1 MRKISVLII
10 AVFILNL
17 FIGGNV
23 FAANVCKISASFNPS
38 NPYQGNEVTISLS
51 VSEITEGIAAVGFS
65 LDYDSDVF
73 EFSGTEKADGW
84 SIIPVEGIQFTIHT
98 DSYEATSDA
107 GTIGTIKLKV
117 KDNARLGNA
126 LIKLSNIEVAKDDS
140 STIAIDDLEQNILI
154 QKEESNNTNTD
165 TNDNTNAIDN
175 TNTVDNTI
183 DNTVDNTIDNTNTN
197 ANDNTNINTDA
208 GINAN
213 TNSNANANTSNI
225 ENTGISTENDDT
237 NTNTEKASTKVE
249 NKNSVLPYTGKSH
262 LFIGGVLVIAFIFV
276 IISYKKYLKYKNV

>member
-98 DSYEATSDA
+98 DSYEATSNA

-165 TNDNTNAIDN
+165 TNDNTNTIDN
-175 TNTVDNTI
+175 TNTVDNT
-183 DNTVDNTIDNTNTN
+183 NTIDNTNTN
-197 ANDNTNINTDA
+197 TDA
-208 GINAN
+208 GINGN
-213 TNSNANANTSNI
+213 TNSNANTNSNTSNI

-237 NTNTEKASTKVE
+237 NTNTEKVNTKVE
-249 NKNSVLPYTGKSH
+249 NKNSVLPYTGKSN

>member
-23 FAANVCKISASFNPS
+23 FAANVCKFSASFNPS

-175 TNTVDNTI
+175 TN
-183 DNTVDNTIDNTNTN
+183 
-197 ANDNTNINTDA
+197 INTDA

-213 TNSNANANTSNI
+213 TNSNSNANANANTSNI